1 MIFCVVVVVVAVSVV
16 DGRYFAAAKIRVFC
30 GAFRACFTTESAEGG
45 VNGVEVVSGL
55 REAQHASPTCAGQ
68 NDCGV

>member
-30 GAFRACFTTESAEGG
+30 GAFRAFFTTESTEG
-45 VNGVEVVSGL
+45 ERRREPYAQASLGL
-55 REAQHASPTCAGQ
+55 IC
-68 NDCGV
+68 